1 MKIKPK
7 SIALLGICAAIAM
20 VLSYIE
26 SLIPLSFAVPG
37 IKLGLAN
44 IAVIFALYKL
54 GAKEAVAVSL
64 VRIAWMAILF
74 GNVMTLA
81 YSVAGAA
88 LSLTAMILLKRWD
101 RFSIR
106 WSQRYR
112 RNTAQHRSDT
122 RCNAHQ
128 GNRSDRVLPPDSLRQ
143 RHSCGRGCRDS
154 FRDTRKACSGQQRM
168 TLAQTSAQFEKS
180 DDIQLLLHNTWIK
193 TSTSNSLWRC
203 IF

>member
-54 GAKEAVAVSL
+54 GAKEAVAVSM
-64 VRIAWMAILF
+64 VRIVWMAILF

-81 YSVAGAA
+81 YSIAGAA
-88 LSLTAMILLKRWD
+88 LSLTAMIFLKRWD
-101 RFSIR
+101 RFSTVGVSVI
-106 WSQRYR
+106 
-112 RNTAQHRSDT
+112 
-122 RCNAHQ
+122 
-128 GNRSDRVLPPDSLRQ
+128 G
-143 RHSCGRGCRDS
+143 G
-154 FRDTRKACSGQQRM
+154 
-168 TLAQTSAQFEKS
+168 
-180 DDIQLLLHNTWIK
+180 ILHNTGQILVAMLIMEIAQIVYYLPILCVSGIAAGVAVGIVSAILVK
-193 TSTSNSLWRC
+193 RVPVNKE
-203 IF
+203 

>member
-54 GAKEAVAVSL
+54 GAKEAGAVSL

-101 RFSIR
+101 RFSTVGVSVI
-106 WSQRYR
+106 
-112 RNTAQHRSDT
+112 
-122 RCNAHQ
+122 
-128 GNRSDRVLPPDSLRQ
+128 G
-143 RHSCGRGCRDS
+143 G
-154 FRDTRKACSGQQRM
+154 
-168 TLAQTSAQFEKS
+168 
-180 DDIQLLLHNTWIK
+180 ILHNTGQILVAMLIMETAQIVYYLPILCVSGIAAGVAVGIVSAILVK
-193 TSTSNSLWRC
+193 RVPVSKE
-203 IF
+203 